1 MTKHNEDTPIEQV
14 IEKIES
20 KDVSKV
26 LNSLAGNFRILT
38 FALAICIILTAFIVA
53 GWVIGKLKPE
63 FEKNETIR
71 IINSGN

>member
-63 FEKNETIR
+63 FEKNETIH
-71 IINSGN
+71 INSSN